1 MKSRKTGNNNEKRAV
16 SKIGKSGM
24 FRVMGAKGEESFR
37 KEMIRSIRGCRE
49 VISDELKKFWIWRQG
64 HTSQRCVSKG
74 GRKPD

>member
-16 SKIGKSGM
+16 GKIGKSGM

-37 KEMIRSIRGCRE
+37 KEMICSIRGCQE
-49 VISDELKKFWIWRQG
+49 VVSDESKKFWIWRQG
-64 HTSQRCVSKG
+64 RSSQRCVSKG